1 MQCSNVQIPKRNEA
15 YQSITFGKRQPLVEE
30 LLDEI
35 EVRLEGQ
42 TRKFWEL
49 QQFDVQRRRISDDLH
64 VHLNQSRSSISHSQ
78 TKSLSTKINTN
89 PQFYFSFLLQKKNCS
104 KLNFNASGESEPII
118 SRYCTKKGTNA
129 VEIFGLGGADSGRTL
144 DLFGIVIQ
152 NQSINNV

>member
-78 TKSLSTKINTN
+78 TKSLSTKINTS
-89 PQFYFSFLLQKKNCS
+89 PQFYFSFLLQKKLQQVEFQCLRRIEAYN
-104 KLNFNASGESEPII
+104 KKILYP
-118 SRYCTKKGTNA
+118 KGTNA
-129 VEIFGLGGADSGRTL
+129 VEIFGLGVADSA
-144 DLFGIVIQ
+144 
-152 NQSINNV
+152 

>member
-78 TKSLSTKINTN
+78 TKSLSTKNNTN
-89 PQFYFSFLLQKKNCS
+89 PQFYFSFLLQKKLQQVEFQCLRRIEAYN
-104 KLNFNASGESEPII
+104 KKILYP
-118 SRYCTKKGTNA
+118 KGTNA
-129 VEIFGLGGADSGRTL
+129 VEIFGLGVADSA
-144 DLFGIVIQ
+144 
-152 NQSINNV
+152 